1 MAGLKINIDFDL
13 NKFNRLVKRVNELKE
28 TLNEL
33 GRSHPNF
40 NKLLTELE
48 NTSNEMKRMKSE
60 LLSINTAL
68 AHIDL
73 SQKVVEDSK
82 KIRKSTDEIGD
93 SFREYADSI
102 NGIKAQMKE
111 LTQEFNRMSEA
122 EKNGASGQANI
133 NKWAELN
140 AQLKIT
146 SEGVRAL
153 SKEYANNAIIS
164 QAQEGSLKSLR
175 AQLSNLR
182 YEYDNISRDLRNG
195 TTGAELVAQIKK
207 VNDEL
212 NVAEQATGRYQRNV
226 GNYASAWNGLN
237 VQVQQVARELPSLAY
252 GLNTFISAIGNNLP
266 MLADEIQRA
275 RKEYKSLIAENK
287 KATPVWKQL
296 ISSIFNWQTG
306 LVAGITVL
314 ALYNKEI
321 IEWTKSLFNA
331 KKTLSETYKTTEEFN
346 KSVSVTSGN
355 VIATLEQLSA
365 GWKKLGGDIKAQEKY
380 ILDYKDDFDRLGAA
394 VNSVEEAENIL
405 IKGKAAFIES
415 IIAKAK
421 STSIMKLASEEY
433 VKYLQK
439 MREAE
444 AMPETKQHKY
454 STATNVLQI
463 FNPNSWVTVDVVNQE
478 RKKAEEEAKK
488 YLDSFNAMIDD
499 VIEAEKD
506 GTEKLK
512 NAGIEL
518 TNSLVEGS
526 VGAIKAA
533 ITQKQQELEKVVDP
547 KEYQRIEDEIK
558 VMQAKLEAITGKSTK
573 KENAVFDQKNRLLE
587 IISKNA
593 LERIEKEIELE
604 NQAAQERINAMDEGF
619 NKEQAQREFNNK
631 KELQALQRQKEE
643 YIRSYI
649 QTQKEIF
656 EAKEDLKAKQNPNYK
671 KQSFDS
677 SSISVD
683 TSMFDVVEM
692 LTIKRQSADLAKY
705 YKDLLSTYQDYTT
718 KRLEIQ
724 KKFNKDRN
732 ALEKAGASQERINE
746 LEYQRKETLDAID
759 LEFAQRE
766 DSFQAWMNHIANL
779 SLEKLREMLMLAKEE
794 LQRQEL
800 INPNDPQLA
809 VIRTQVTTLENSIR
823 NKQNNS
829 SPGKRTVKEW
839 QDLYSTL
846 QKVDQEF
853 TEIGDTVGGTI
864 GEIIKA
870 AGNITSSTLQMVD
883 SIVTLASW
891 STIATKRAAEGAT
904 AAIIKVEQASVILTA
919 ISAALK
925 IATSIVGLFKR
936 TDYMAE
942 FRKEMAKLNHE
953 LEITKLNAR
962 IGSDEHNTIF
972 GNDLWKN
979 AKNNIDAAREALQ
992 KYNETLNDIANRK
1005 VYENISQ
1012 KIAKA
1017 FDIDL
1022 SQTFDSLEDSIANMQ
1037 IQIRH
1042 STWFRDAKY
1051 QSLKDAVPELFNEDG
1066 SVNMEALEKFIG
1078 SDTFKKLSEENQNYL
1093 QKMSDDW
1100 KVYQDAVEEVK
1111 DYLSDIF
1118 GDLGNTMMDTIVE
1131 AFANGTDAA
1140 KSFVDSVSGM
1150 LETLAKQMVYSV
1162 TLGPLME
1169 KTQEEMLKV
1178 MQNTGLS
1185 DKQKFDQWTD
1195 ILNSLV
1201 SDAISQQELA
1211 NKLLEQYQLLA
1222 ADKGFDIFSHKYSQ
1236 SSTFGTS
1243 LAADQDSVNELNGRF
1258 TALQMVGE
1266 EIKEESVKQTSVL
1279 EVIAGVLAGGN
1290 KSIDN
1295 LPDISAEGRAIAIE
1309 GYESRINVVFPKNEF
1324 ANIVNGINDVKSI
1337 IDEMRTKQVESS
1349 MDIQSVAEATTTI
1362 AKNNIKIAANTEE
1375 IKQSAKHVFG

>member
-444 AMPETKQHKY
+444 AMPEGRTRSYWNYAGAANGGFQKVTFFEKNKEKI
-454 STATNVLQI
+454 AT
-463 FNPNSWVTVDVVNQE
+463 
-478 RKKAEEEAKK
+478 EEEAKK

-518 TNSLVEGS
+518 TNSLVEGP

-809 VIRTQVTTLENSIR
+809 VIRAQVTTLENSIR

-992 KYNETLNDIANRK
+992 KYNETLNDIANR
-1005 VYENISQ
+1005 
-1012 KIAKA
+1012 
-1017 FDIDL
+1017 
-1022 SQTFDSLEDSIANMQ
+1022 
-1037 IQIRH
+1037 
-1042 STWFRDAKY
+1042 
-1051 QSLKDAVPELFNEDG
+1051 
-1066 SVNMEALEKFIG
+1066 
-1078 SDTFKKLSEENQNYL
+1078 
-1093 QKMSDDW
+1093 
-1100 KVYQDAVEEVK
+1100 
-1111 DYLSDIF
+1111 
-1118 GDLGNTMMDTIVE
+1118 
-1131 AFANGTDAA
+1131 
-1140 KSFVDSVSGM
+1140 
-1150 LETLAKQMVYSV
+1150 
-1162 TLGPLME
+1162 
-1169 KTQEEMLKV
+1169 
-1178 MQNTGLS
+1178 
-1185 DKQKFDQWTD
+1185 
-1195 ILNSLV
+1195 
-1201 SDAISQQELA
+1201 
-1211 NKLLEQYQLLA
+1211 
-1222 ADKGFDIFSHKYSQ
+1222 
-1236 SSTFGTS
+1236 
-1243 LAADQDSVNELNGRF
+1243 
-1258 TALQMVGE
+1258 
-1266 EIKEESVKQTSVL
+1266 
-1279 EVIAGVLAGGN
+1279 
-1290 KSIDN
+1290 
-1295 LPDISAEGRAIAIE
+1295 
-1309 GYESRINVVFPKNEF
+1309 
-1324 ANIVNGINDVKSI
+1324 
-1337 IDEMRTKQVESS
+1337 
-1349 MDIQSVAEATTTI
+1349 
-1362 AKNNIKIAANTEE
+1362 
-1375 IKQSAKHVFG
+1375 

>member
-444 AMPETKQHKY
+444 AMPEGRTRSYWNYAGAANGGFQKVTFFEKNKEKI
-454 STATNVLQI
+454 AT
-463 FNPNSWVTVDVVNQE
+463 
-478 RKKAEEEAKK
+478 EEEAKK

-809 VIRTQVTTLENSIR
+809 VIRAQVTTLENSIR

-839 QDLYSTL
+839 QDLYSTI

-1211 NKLLEQYQLLA
+1211 NKLLEQYQQLA

-1236 SSTFGTS
+1236 SSIFGTS

-1375 IKQSAKHVFG
+1375 IKQSAKHMFG

>member
-444 AMPETKQHKY
+444 AMPEGRTRSYWNYAGAANGGFQKVTFFEKNKEKI
-454 STATNVLQI
+454 AT
-463 FNPNSWVTVDVVNQE
+463 
-478 RKKAEEEAKK
+478 EEEAKK

-809 VIRTQVTTLENSIR
+809 VIRAQVTTLENSIR

-1093 QKMSDDW
+1093 
-1100 KVYQDAVEEVK
+1100 
-1111 DYLSDIF
+1111 
-1118 GDLGNTMMDTIVE
+1118 
-1131 AFANGTDAA
+1131 
-1140 KSFVDSVSGM
+1140 
-1150 LETLAKQMVYSV
+1150 
-1162 TLGPLME
+1162 
-1169 KTQEEMLKV
+1169 
-1178 MQNTGLS
+1178 
-1185 DKQKFDQWTD
+1185 
-1195 ILNSLV
+1195 
-1201 SDAISQQELA
+1201 
-1211 NKLLEQYQLLA
+1211 
-1222 ADKGFDIFSHKYSQ
+1222 
-1236 SSTFGTS
+1236 
-1243 LAADQDSVNELNGRF
+1243 
-1258 TALQMVGE
+1258 
-1266 EIKEESVKQTSVL
+1266 
-1279 EVIAGVLAGGN
+1279 
-1290 KSIDN
+1290 
-1295 LPDISAEGRAIAIE
+1295 
-1309 GYESRINVVFPKNEF
+1309 
-1324 ANIVNGINDVKSI
+1324 
-1337 IDEMRTKQVESS
+1337 
-1349 MDIQSVAEATTTI
+1349 
-1362 AKNNIKIAANTEE
+1362 
-1375 IKQSAKHVFG
+1375 

>member
-1 MAGLKINIDFDL
+1 M
-13 NKFNRLVKRVNELKE
+13 
-28 TLNEL
+28 
-33 GRSHPNF
+33 
-40 NKLLTELE
+40 
-48 NTSNEMKRMKSE
+48 
-60 LLSINTAL
+60 
-68 AHIDL
+68 
-73 SQKVVEDSK
+73 
-82 KIRKSTDEIGD
+82 
-93 SFREYADSI
+93 
-102 NGIKAQMKE
+102 
-111 LTQEFNRMSEA
+111 
-122 EKNGASGQANI
+122 
-133 NKWAELN
+133 N

-444 AMPETKQHKY
+444 AMPEGRTRSYWNYAGAANGGFQKVTFFEKNKEKI
-454 STATNVLQI
+454 AT
-463 FNPNSWVTVDVVNQE
+463 
-478 RKKAEEEAKK
+478 EEEAKK

-809 VIRTQVTTLENSIR
+809 VIRAQVTTLENSIR

-1093 QKMSDDW
+1093 QKMSDGW

-1185 DKQKFDQWTD
+1185 NKQKFDQWTD

-1211 NKLLEQYQLLA
+1211 NKLLEQYQQLA

-1236 SSTFGTS
+1236 SSIFGTS

-1375 IKQSAKHVFG
+1375 IKQSAKHMFG

>member
-1 MAGLKINIDFDL
+1 MWK
-13 NKFNRLVKRVNELKE
+13 
-28 TLNEL
+28 L
-33 GRSHPNF
+33 GFQRRRSDDIM
-40 NKLLTELE
+40 NKL
-48 NTSNEMKRMKSE
+48 
-60 LLSINTAL
+60 
-68 AHIDL
+68 
-73 SQKVVEDSK
+73 
-82 KIRKSTDEIGD
+82 TD
-93 SFREYADSI
+93 
-102 NGIKAQMKE
+102 KAQMKE

-444 AMPETKQHKY
+444 AMPEGRTRSYWNYAGAANGGFQKVTFFEKNKEKI
-454 STATNVLQI
+454 AT
-463 FNPNSWVTVDVVNQE
+463 
-478 RKKAEEEAKK
+478 EEEAKK

-809 VIRTQVTTLENSIR
+809 VIRAQVTTLENSIR

-1211 NKLLEQYQLLA
+1211 NKLLEQYQQLA

>member
-1 MAGLKINIDFDL
+1 MAGLKINIDL

-444 AMPETKQHKY
+444 AMPEGRTRSYWNYAGAANGGFQKVTFFEKNKEKI
-454 STATNVLQI
+454 AT
-463 FNPNSWVTVDVVNQE
+463 
-478 RKKAEEEAKK
+478 EEEAKK

-587 IISKNA
+587 II
-593 LERIEKEIELE
+593 
-604 NQAAQERINAMDEGF
+604 
-619 NKEQAQREFNNK
+619 QAQREFNNK

-809 VIRTQVTTLENSIR
+809 VIRAQVTTLENSIR

-1211 NKLLEQYQLLA
+1211 NKLLEQYQQLA